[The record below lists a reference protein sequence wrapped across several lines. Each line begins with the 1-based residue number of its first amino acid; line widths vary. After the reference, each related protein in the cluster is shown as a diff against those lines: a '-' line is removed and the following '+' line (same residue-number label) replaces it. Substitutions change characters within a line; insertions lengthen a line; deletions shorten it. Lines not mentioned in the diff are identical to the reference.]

1 MHIINIILHT
11 LLMIACI
18 SPIIFLLVRELYN
31 HLHNKAAHKEYLI
44 YSEKISK
51 INKKILKEGREEWTV
66 PCRRPKDASV
76 VMKIISCDT
85 SHQLFSRHTD
95 SKYQSFYNYDNKI
108 QKLKA
113 HLEWCKKE
121 FPALFK
127 AENRSKVLDSILN

>member
-51 INKKILKEGREEWTV
+51 INKKILKEG
-66 PCRRPKDASV
+66 PKDASV